1 MSVRAVTASHAV
13 PSAPASRPI
22 RLGLLGCGVVGE
34 GTLQLLR
41 DNRESLARRLGT
53 TFEVR
58 RVVARD
64 RVKPRTDA
72 LAEGQL
78 SFDANDVLDDPE
90 VDVVVELMGGL
101 DPAGR
106 YVRTAIERGKSVVTA
121 NKFLLAEQGHEL
133 FALAEARGVDLY
145 FEAAV
150 CGGVPVIRVLREA
163 LASDTVVSLRG
174 IVNGTSNYI
183 LSKMAEERVGY
194 DVALKGAQA
203 AGYAEADPSLDVNGG
218 DASHKL
224 AILSTLAFGARVRM
238 DQISR
243 EGIEAITAVDVKF
256 AERFGFAI
264 KLLATGRMLPP
275 AAGAA
280 LGALDLRVHPAMIR
294 RASVLAS
301 ISGALNAVV
310 LEGERLGPC
319 MLSGYGAGA
328 MPTAMSVVSD
338 LVDVGRNLLVGARG
352 RVPQRAVRSELLAER
367 EVRSPADLVG
377 PYYLR
382 FSVLDR
388 PDILARVAGVLGAF
402 EVSVS
407 ELVQDGRASD
417 ASAEPVQL
425 VMITHP
431 CRDGAVRS
439 ALREID
445 RLSGIAR
452 PSSAIRIEESV

>member
-1 MSVRAVTASHAV
+1 M
-13 PSAPASRPI
+13 SAPVVPPAAASRPI
-22 RLGLLGCGVVGE
+22 RVGLLGCGVVGE

-41 DNRESLARRLGT
+41 DNAKSIARRLGT
-53 TFEVR
+53 SFEVR

-72 LAEGQL
+72 LKEGQL
-78 SFDANDVLDDPE
+78 SFDASDVLDDPE
-90 VDVVVELMGGL
+90 IDVVVELMGGL

-106 YVRTAIERGKSVVTA
+106 YVRAAIERGKSVVTA
-121 NKFLLAEQGHEL
+121 NKFLLAEEGHEL
-133 FALAEARGVDLY
+133 FELAEARGVDLY

-163 LASDTVVSLRG
+163 LASDTVVALRG

-183 LSKMAEERVGY
+183 LSRMAEERVGY
-194 DVALKGAQA
+194 DVALAGAQA

-224 AILSTLAFGARVRM
+224 AILSTLAFGARIRL
-238 DQISR
+238 DQISV
-243 EGIEAITAVDVKF
+243 EGIESISAVDVRF
-256 AERFGFAI
+256 AERFGYTI
-264 KLLATGRMLPP
+264 KLLATGRVLP
-275 AAGAA
+275 G
-280 LGALDLRVHPAMIR
+280 GALDLRVHPVMIR
-294 RASVLAS
+294 RTHVLAS

-338 LVDVGRNLLVGARG
+338 LVDVGRNMLVGARG
-352 RVPQRAVRSELLAER
+352 RVPQRSVRSELLTDR
-367 EVRSPADLVG
+367 EVRSPGELVG

-382 FSVLDR
+382 FSALDR
-388 PDILARVAGVLGAF
+388 PDILARIAGVLGAF
-402 EVSVS
+402 SISVS
-407 ELVQDGRASD
+407 EMVQDGRSPG
-417 ASAEPVQL
+417 SSEPVQL

-431 CRDGAVRS
+431 SRDADVRS

-452 PSSAIRIEESV
+452 PTSAIRIDESA